1 MIKQEDELT
10 KNHNETSKDLV
21 TAMMPEMPE
30 NPLCP
35 VRSFQMYLSKL
46 HPKCDSLWQRPCKKE
61 HCSDA
66 DIWYYNKTIGQ
77 NTIAGFMSNLSHAA
91 DLSCIY
97 TNHSIR
103 VSTTTFL
110 KRNKFTDNQIM
121 AITGHKSVNSL
132 QLYQKVAP
140 WEKLAM
146 GLAMNS
152 FLSGENQQKA
162 LEDVIN
168 IRKWPATAALGGPP
182 EKMPLALPDTPTTST
197 GLVPADTGQNN
208 DPFGD
213 DTDMMTWL
221 SETINTI

>member
-1 MIKQEDELT
+1 MNPNDHDPQYLQNKVQFDLHFYFCHRGNENIYKFKKSTFAVKEDLDTGLKYMIKQEDELT

-140 WEKLAM
+140 
-146 GLAMNS
+146 
-152 FLSGENQQKA
+152 
-162 LEDVIN
+162 
-168 IRKWPATAALGGPP
+168 
-182 EKMPLALPDTPTTST
+182 
-197 GLVPADTGQNN
+197 
-208 DPFGD
+208 
-213 DTDMMTWL
+213 
-221 SETINTI
+221 